1 MNIIGHK
8 YIYLTISGL
17 LVLGSTAAFLLFG
30 LKEGVD
36 FTGGSL
42 LEVEFRWDIG
52 APYIPEPDTIQRAL
66 DGLGLGTVIVQ
77 PAGTPTS
84 VGGGMLLRFKTVD
97 ENTHQEIL
105 RRLKTT
111 MPDRGQ
117 VLEKRFDA
125 IGPTIGAE
133 LRRRS
138 MLAIALA
145 IVTIVLYITWAFRH
159 VSAPLPSWK
168 YGVVAIATLVHD
180 VAIPTGLFAVLGYFK
195 GIEVDPLFITAL
207 LTIMGFSVHDTIVV
221 FDRTR
226 ENLAKTKGAESY
238 ASIVNRSVNETL
250 ARSINTTLTVLLVL
264 GAIFFFGGATVHYF
278 SLALAVGVAF
288 GTYSSIFV
296 ASPLLVIWND
306 LSRSRESRPSWRGS
320 KHRD

>member
-17 LVLGSTAAFLLFG
+17 LVLGGIVAFLIWG
-30 LKEGVD
+30 LKEGID

-42 LEVEFRWDIG
+42 IEVEFRQDLG
-52 APYIPEPDTIQRAL
+52 VPYIPEPDKIQRAL
-66 DGLGLGTVIVQ
+66 GGIGLGTVIVQ

-84 VGGGMLLRFKTVD
+84 VGGGGMLLRFKAVD

-105 RRLKTT
+105 RRLKTI
-111 MPDRGQ
+111 MPDRGE

-145 IVTIVLYITWAFRH
+145 IIAIVLYIAWAFRH
-159 VSAPLPSWK
+159 VSEPLPSWK
-168 YGVVAIATLVHD
+168 YGVVAIATLAHD
-180 VAIPTGLFAVLGYFK
+180 LAMPTGLFAVLGHFK
-195 GIEVDPLFITAL
+195 GIEVDSLFITAL

-226 ENLAKTKGAESY
+226 ENLAKTKGSESY
-238 ASIVNRSVNETL
+238 ESIVNRSVNETL

-278 SLALAVGVAF
+278 SLALAVGITF

-296 ASPLLVIWND
+296 ASPLLVIWNN
-306 LSRSRESRPSWRGS
+306 LTE
-320 KHRD
+320 KK

>member
-17 LVLGSTAAFLLFG
+17 LVLGGIAAFLIWG

-42 LEVEFRWDIG
+42 IEVEFQQDLG
-52 APYIPEPDTIQRAL
+52 VGYIPESDKIKRAL

-77 PAGTPTS
+77 PA
-84 VGGGMLLRFKTVD
+84 GGGMLLRFKTVD

-105 RRLKTT
+105 RRLKTI
-111 MPDRGQ
+111 MPDRGE

-145 IVTIVLYITWAFRH
+145 IVTIVLYIAWAFRH
-159 VSAPLPSWK
+159 VSEPLPSWK

-180 VAIPTGLFAVLGYFK
+180 LAIPTGLFAILGHFK
-195 GIEVDPLFITAL
+195 GIEVDSLFITAL
-207 LTIMGFSVHDTIVV
+207 LTILGFSVHDTIVV

-226 ENLAKTKGAESY
+226 ENLAKTKGSESY
-238 ASIVNRSVNETL
+238 ESIVNRSVNETM

-278 SLALAVGVAF
+278 SLALAVGITF

-306 LSRSRESRPSWRGS
+306 LTR
-320 KHRD
+320 KK

>member
-17 LVLGSTAAFLLFG
+17 LVLGGIAAFLIWG
-30 LKEGVD
+30 LKEGID

-42 LEVEFRWDIG
+42 IEVEFQQDLG
-52 APYIPEPDTIQRAL
+52 VPYIPEPDKIQRAL

-84 VGGGMLLRFKTVD
+84 VGGEGMLLRFKTVD

-105 RRLKTT
+105 RRIK
-111 MPDRGQ
+111 MIVPDRGE

-145 IVTIVLYITWAFRH
+145 IVTIVLYIAWAFRH
-159 VSAPLPSWK
+159 VSKPLPSWK

-180 VAIPTGLFAVLGYFK
+180 LAIPTGLFAVLGHFK
-195 GIEVDPLFITAL
+195 GIEVDSLFITAL

-226 ENLAKTKGAESY
+226 ENLAKTKGVESY

-278 SLALAVGVAF
+278 SLALAVGITF

-296 ASPLLVIWND
+296 ASPLLVIWSD
-306 LSRSRESRPSWRGS
+306 LSGPKR
-320 KHRD
+320 RD

>member
-17 LVLGSTAAFLLFG
+17 LVFGGIAIFLIWG
-30 LKEGVD
+30 LKQGID

-42 LEVEFRWDIG
+42 LEVELQSDK
-52 APYIPEPDTIQRAL
+52 IQHVF
-66 DGLGLGTVIVQ
+66 DGLGLGTIVVQ
-77 PAGTPTS
+77 PAGNGT
-84 VGGGMLLRFKTVD
+84 LLRFKTVD

-105 RRLKTT
+105 RRLKAT
-111 MPDRGQ
+111 MTNPGVMFER
-117 VLEKRFDA
+117 RFDA

-133 LRRRS
+133 LRQRS
-138 MLAIALA
+138 MIAVALA
-145 IVTIVLYITWAFRH
+145 IVTIVIYIAWAFRH
-159 VSAPLPSWK
+159 VSKPLPSWK

-180 VAIPTGLFAVLGYFK
+180 LAIPTGLFALLGHF
-195 GIEVDPLFITAL
+195 GGVEVDSLFITAL

-226 ENLAKTKGAESY
+226 ENLRKAKGNESY

-250 ARSINTTLTVLLVL
+250 VRSINTSLTVLLVL
-264 GAIFFFGGATVHYF
+264 GAIFFFGGSTVHYF
-278 SLALAVGVAF
+278 SLALAVGIIF

-296 ASPLLVIWND
+296 ASPLLVIWHD
-306 LSRSRESRPSWRGS
+306 LTR
-320 KHRD
+320 KK